1 MTRCFAVVTLCALAG
16 LGIASTAAAQSNSTQ
31 SKLEVLSRQGDYY
44 WIVETAPDG
53 SRKGG
58 WVNVQVPLD
67 RIDRNA
73 LQPIPPQG
81 AVQAAPPVTAISAPH
96 IDAPVSPSFAE
107 TNVAPVRQ
115 ASASKGCLAVK
126 DAGSHAF
133 RNIMLGGL
141 AGALVSKK
149 QYQIVDVVDYPA
161 KIGQKFHG
169 NDLQTLQSGGTRVVI
184 LDKKYTPDDLHS
196 ACK

>member
-1 MTRCFAVVTLCALAG
+1 MKMRVLIFCVALGVA
-16 LGIASTAAAQSNSTQ
+16 ATAAAQTSPAPQQ
-31 SKLEVLSRQGDYY
+31 SKLEILTRQGDYY
-44 WIVETAPDG
+44 WVVETAPDG

-73 LQPIPPQG
+73 LQPIPPSG
-81 AVQAAPPVTAISAPH
+81 AVQAAPPVAAPDPN
-96 IDAPVSPSFAE
+96 IDAPASRSLAE
-107 TNVAPVRQ
+107 TSSVPVRQ

-126 DAGSHAF
+126 DVGSHAF
-133 RNIMLGGL
+133 RNIMLGGI

-149 QYQIVDVVDYPA
+149 QYQIVDAVDYPA
-161 KIGQKFHG
+161 RIGQKFHG
-169 NDLQTLQSGGTRVVI
+169 SDLQTLQSGGTRVVI

-196 ACK
+196 ACR